1 MANEKTGDP
10 AVDTFLKG
18 YSPQVRVI
26 AVKTREVILSVLPG
40 ATEKVFPGWKVIQY
54 GAGAGREG
62 VFAVMSPQKER
73 VNLGPTNAAR
83 LKASSTAVLA
93 DYRGMTV
100 GQMREL
106 RSKLRGGGIEMVV
119 VKNTLA
125 RRAARA
131 AGYEPLSAEL
141 VGPVAMLFAV
151 DDVSAPARILNEYIR
166 ANRKMVIKA
175 GLLEGQVIKA
185 DAVTE
190 LADLPSRE
198 VLLSRLLGAMQAPLG
213 NLASVLQ
220 APISTLART
229 LDALPLQK
237 ESQSP
242 AGAPAAS

>member
-1 MANEKTGDP
+1 LATGTKKD
-10 AVDTFLKG
+10 
-18 YSPQVRVI
+18 
-26 AVKTREVILSVLPG
+26 
-40 ATEKVFPGWKVIQY
+40 EKVDKKAQK
-54 GAGAGREG
+54 AA
-62 VFAVMSPQKER
+62 AVAD
-73 VNLGPTNAAR
+73 LTAR

-100 GQMREL
+100 GQMRDL
-106 RSKLRGGGIEMVV
+106 RTKLRGGGIEMVV

-125 RRAARA
+125 RRAAKA

-141 VGPVAMLFAV
+141 VGPIAMLFAV
-151 DDVSAPARILNEYIR
+151 EDVSAPARILNDYIK

-175 GLLEGQVIKA
+175 GLLEGQLIKA

-198 VLLSRLLGAMQAPLG
+198 ILLSRLLGAMQAPLG

-220 APISTLART
+220 APITKFART
-229 LDALPLQK
+229 LDAVRSQK

-242 AGAPAAS
+242 AAAAAS

>member
-1 MANEKTGDP
+1 LATATKKQEKIDKK
-10 AVDTFLKG
+10 AEK
-18 YSPQVRVI
+18 
-26 AVKTREVILSVLPG
+26 A
-40 ATEKVFPGWKVIQY
+40 ATVADI
-54 GAGAGREG
+54 
-62 VFAVMSPQKER
+62 
-73 VNLGPTNAAR
+73 TAR

-100 GQMREL
+100 GQMRDL
-106 RSKLRGGGIEMVV
+106 RSKLRDGGIDMVV

-125 RRAARA
+125 RRAASA

-141 VGPVAMLFAV
+141 VGPIAMLFAA
-151 DDVSAPARILNEYIR
+151 DDVSAPARILNDYIR
-166 ANRKMVIKA
+166 TNRKMVIKA

-185 DAVTE
+185 EAVTE

-220 APISTLART
+220 APMTKFART
-229 LDALPLQK
+229 LDALRSQK

-242 AGAPAAS
+242 APAPAAT

>member
-1 MANEKTGDP
+1 LATALKKQEKIDKK
-10 AVDTFLKG
+10 AEK
-18 YSPQVRVI
+18 
-26 AVKTREVILSVLPG
+26 A
-40 ATEKVFPGWKVIQY
+40 ATVADI
-54 GAGAGREG
+54 
-62 VFAVMSPQKER
+62 
-73 VNLGPTNAAR
+73 TAR

-220 APISTLART
+220 APVVKLART
-229 LDALPLQK
+229 LDALRSQK
-237 ESQSP
+237 ESLSP

>member
-1 MANEKTGDP
+1 LATGTKKD
-10 AVDTFLKG
+10 
-18 YSPQVRVI
+18 
-26 AVKTREVILSVLPG
+26 
-40 ATEKVFPGWKVIQY
+40 EKVDKK
-54 GAGAGREG
+54 A
-62 VFAVMSPQKER
+62 QK
-73 VNLGPTNAAR
+73 AATVADLTSR

-100 GQMREL
+100 GQMRDL
-106 RSKLRGGGIEMVV
+106 RTKLRGGGIEMVV

-125 RRAARA
+125 RRAAKA

-141 VGPVAMLFAV
+141 VGPIAMLFAV
-151 DDVSAPARILNEYIR
+151 DDVSAPARILNDYIR

-175 GLLEGQVIKA
+175 GLLEGQIIKA

-198 VLLSRLLGAMQAPLG
+198 ILLSRLLGAMQAPLG

-220 APISTLART
+220 APLTKFART
-229 LDALPLQK
+229 LDAVRTQK

-242 AGAPAAS
+242 AVAAAS

>member
-1 MANEKTGDP
+1 MATALKKQEKIDKK
-10 AVDTFLKG
+10 AEK
-18 YSPQVRVI
+18 
-26 AVKTREVILSVLPG
+26 A
-40 ATEKVFPGWKVIQY
+40 ATVADI
-54 GAGAGREG
+54 
-62 VFAVMSPQKER
+62 
-73 VNLGPTNAAR
+73 TAR

-185 DAVTE
+185 EAVTE

-220 APISTLART
+220 APVVKLART
-229 LDALPLQK
+229 FDALRSQK

>member
-1 MANEKTGDP
+1 MAT
-10 AVDTFLKG
+10 
-18 YSPQVRVI
+18 
-26 AVKTREVILSVLPG
+26 
-40 ATEKVFPGWKVIQY
+40 ATKKQEKVDKK
-54 GAGAGREG
+54 AE
-62 VFAVMSPQKER
+62 K
-73 VNLGPTNAAR
+73 AATVAEITSR
-83 LKASSTAVLA
+83 LKATSTAVLA

-106 RSKLRGGGIEMVV
+106 RSKLRDGNIEMMV

-125 RRAARA
+125 RRAAKA

-141 VGPVAMLFAV
+141 VGPIAMLFAAE
-151 DDVSAPARILNEYIR
+151 DVSAPARILNDYIR
-166 ANRKMVIKA
+166 ANRKMVIKG
-175 GLLEGQVIKA
+175 GLLEGQLIKA

-220 APISTLART
+220 APLSKLART
-229 LDALPLQK
+229 LDAVRTQK

-242 AGAPAAS
+242 AAAAAAS

>member
-1 MANEKTGDP
+1 LATGTKKD
-10 AVDTFLKG
+10 
-18 YSPQVRVI
+18 
-26 AVKTREVILSVLPG
+26 
-40 ATEKVFPGWKVIQY
+40 EKVDKKAQK
-54 GAGAGREG
+54 AA
-62 VFAVMSPQKER
+62 AVAD
-73 VNLGPTNAAR
+73 LTAR

-100 GQMREL
+100 GQMRDL

-125 RRAARA
+125 RRAAKA
-131 AGYEPLSAEL
+131 AGYEPLNAEL
-141 VGPVAMLFAV
+141 VGPIAMLFA
-151 DDVSAPARILNEYIR
+151 DEDVSGPARILNEYIR

-220 APISTLART
+220 APLTKFART
-229 LDALPLQK
+229 LDAVRTQK
-237 ESQSP
+237 ESQT
-242 AGAPAAS
+242 PAAAAAAS

>member
-1 MANEKTGDP
+1 LATGTKKD
-10 AVDTFLKG
+10 
-18 YSPQVRVI
+18 
-26 AVKTREVILSVLPG
+26 
-40 ATEKVFPGWKVIQY
+40 EKVDKK
-54 GAGAGREG
+54 A
-62 VFAVMSPQKER
+62 QKAAT
-73 VNLGPTNAAR
+73 VADLTAR

-100 GQMREL
+100 GQMRDL
-106 RSKLRGGGIEMVV
+106 RTRLRGGGIEMVV

-125 RRAARA
+125 RRAAKA

-141 VGPVAMLFAV
+141 VGPIAMLFAV
-151 DDVSAPARILNEYIR
+151 EDVSAPARILNDYIK

-175 GLLEGQVIKA
+175 GLLEGQLIKA

-220 APISTLART
+220 APITKFART
-229 LDALPLQK
+229 LDAVRSQK

-242 AGAPAAS
+242 APAAAS

>member
-1 MANEKTGDP
+1 MATG
-10 AVDTFLKG
+10 TK
-18 YSPQVRVI
+18 
-26 AVKTREVILSVLPG
+26 KE
-40 ATEKVFPGWKVIQY
+40 EKVDKKAEKAATV
-54 GAGAGREG
+54 AD
-62 VFAVMSPQKER
+62 
-73 VNLGPTNAAR
+73 LTAR

-100 GQMREL
+100 GQMRDL
-106 RSKLRGGGIEMVV
+106 RTKLRGGGIEMVV

-125 RRAARA
+125 RRAAKA

-141 VGPVAMLFAV
+141 VGPIAMLFALE
-151 DDVSAPARILNEYIR
+151 DVSAPARILNDYIK

-175 GLLEGQVIKA
+175 GLLEGQLIKA

-220 APISTLART
+220 APITKFART
-229 LDALPLQK
+229 LDAVRSQK

-242 AGAPAAS
+242 APAAAS

>member
-1 MANEKTGDP
+1 MAAG
-10 AVDTFLKG
+10 LKK
-18 YSPQVRVI
+18 Q
-26 AVKTREVILSVLPG
+26 
-40 ATEKVFPGWKVIQY
+40 EKVDKKAEKAATVADI
-54 GAGAGREG
+54 
-62 VFAVMSPQKER
+62 
-73 VNLGPTNAAR
+73 TAR

-100 GQMREL
+100 GQMRDL
-106 RSKLRGGGIEMVV
+106 RTKLRGGGVEMIV

-125 RRAARA
+125 RRAATA

-141 VGPVAMLFAV
+141 AGPIAMLFAA
-151 DDVSAPARILNEYIR
+151 DDVSAPARILNDYIR

-213 NLASVLQ
+213 SLASVLQ
-220 APISTLART
+220 APLTKLART
-229 LDALPLQK
+229 IEAVRSQK

-242 AGAPAAS
+242 AAAPAAS

>member
-1 MANEKTGDP
+1 MSSAGEQGSESLLAWCEGGFLLATALKKQEKIDKKAEKAA
-10 AVDTFLKG
+10 AVADIT
-18 YSPQVRVI
+18 
-26 AVKTREVILSVLPG
+26 
-40 ATEKVFPGWKVIQY
+40 
-54 GAGAGREG
+54 
-62 VFAVMSPQKER
+62 
-73 VNLGPTNAAR
+73 AR
-83 LKASSTAVLA
+83 LKASSTVVLA

-125 RRAARA
+125 RRAAKA
-131 AGYEPLSAEL
+131 AGYEPHSAEL

-198 VLLSRLLGAMQAPLG
+198 GLLSRLPRPLPAPPG
-213 NLASVLQ
+213 NLATLRR
-220 APISTLART
+220 APIGKPARR
-229 LDALPLQK
+229 
-237 ESQSP
+237 
-242 AGAPAAS
+242 

>member
-1 MANEKTGDP
+1 MATG
-10 AVDTFLKG
+10 TK
-18 YSPQVRVI
+18 
-26 AVKTREVILSVLPG
+26 KE
-40 ATEKVFPGWKVIQY
+40 EKVDKK
-54 GAGAGREG
+54 A
-62 VFAVMSPQKER
+62 QKAAT
-73 VNLGPTNAAR
+73 VADLTAR

-100 GQMREL
+100 GQMRDL
-106 RSKLRGGGIEMVV
+106 RTKLRGGGIEMVV

-125 RRAARA
+125 RRAAKA

-141 VGPVAMLFAV
+141 VGPIAMLFAV
-151 DDVSAPARILNEYIR
+151 EDVSAPARILNDYIK

-175 GLLEGQVIKA
+175 GLLEGQLIKA

-220 APISTLART
+220 APITKFART
-229 LDALPLQK
+229 LDAVRSQK

-242 AGAPAAS
+242 AAAAAS

>member
-1 MANEKTGDP
+1 LATGTKKD
-10 AVDTFLKG
+10 
-18 YSPQVRVI
+18 
-26 AVKTREVILSVLPG
+26 
-40 ATEKVFPGWKVIQY
+40 EKVDKK
-54 GAGAGREG
+54 A
-62 VFAVMSPQKER
+62 QK
-73 VNLGPTNAAR
+73 AATVADLTSR

-100 GQMREL
+100 GQMRDL
-106 RSKLRGGGIEMVV
+106 RTKLRGGGIEMVV

-125 RRAARA
+125 RRAAKA

-141 VGPVAMLFAV
+141 VGPIAMLFAL

-175 GLLEGQVIKA
+175 GLLEGQIIKA

-198 VLLSRLLGAMQAPLG
+198 ILLSRLLGAMQAPLG

-220 APISTLART
+220 APLTKFART
-229 LDALPLQK
+229 LDAVRTQK

-242 AGAPAAS
+242 AAAAAS

>member
-1 MANEKTGDP
+1 LATALKKQEKIDKK
-10 AVDTFLKG
+10 AEK
-18 YSPQVRVI
+18 
-26 AVKTREVILSVLPG
+26 A
-40 ATEKVFPGWKVIQY
+40 ATVADI
-54 GAGAGREG
+54 
-62 VFAVMSPQKER
+62 
-73 VNLGPTNAAR
+73 TAR

-220 APISTLART
+220 APIVKLART
-229 LDALPLQK
+229 LDALRSQK

-242 AGAPAAS
+242 AAAPAAS

>member
-1 MANEKTGDP
+1 MATALKKQEKIDKK
-10 AVDTFLKG
+10 AEK
-18 YSPQVRVI
+18 
-26 AVKTREVILSVLPG
+26 A
-40 ATEKVFPGWKVIQY
+40 ATVADI
-54 GAGAGREG
+54 
-62 VFAVMSPQKER
+62 
-73 VNLGPTNAAR
+73 TAR

-220 APISTLART
+220 APIVKLART
-229 LDALPLQK
+229 LDALRTQK

>member
-1 MANEKTGDP
+1 LATALKKQEKIDKK
-10 AVDTFLKG
+10 AEK
-18 YSPQVRVI
+18 
-26 AVKTREVILSVLPG
+26 A
-40 ATEKVFPGWKVIQY
+40 ATVADI
-54 GAGAGREG
+54 
-62 VFAVMSPQKER
+62 
-73 VNLGPTNAAR
+73 TAR

-151 DDVSAPARILNEYIR
+151 DDVSAPARILNEFIR

-185 DAVTE
+185 EAVTE

-229 LDALPLQK
+229 LDALRLQK

-242 AGAPAAS
+242 AGAAAAS

>member
-1 MANEKTGDP
+1 
-10 AVDTFLKG
+10 L
-18 YSPQVRVI
+18 
-26 AVKTREVILSVLPG
+26 
-40 ATEKVFPGWKVIQY
+40 ATATKKQEKVDKK
-54 GAGAGREG
+54 AE
-62 VFAVMSPQKER
+62 K
-73 VNLGPTNAAR
+73 AATVAEITSR

-100 GQMREL
+100 GQMRDL
-106 RSKLRGGGIEMVV
+106 RSKLRDGNIEMMV
-119 VKNTLA
+119 VKNTMA
-125 RRAARA
+125 RRAAKA

-141 VGPVAMLFAV
+141 VGPIAMLFAAE
-151 DDVSAPARILNEYIR
+151 DVSAPARILNDYIR
-166 ANRKMVIKA
+166 ANRKMVIKG

-220 APISTLART
+220 APLSKLART
-229 LDALPLQK
+229 LDAVRTQK

-242 AGAPAAS
+242 AAAAAAS

>member
-1 MANEKTGDP
+1 MATALKKQEKIDKK
-10 AVDTFLKG
+10 AEK
-18 YSPQVRVI
+18 
-26 AVKTREVILSVLPG
+26 A
-40 ATEKVFPGWKVIQY
+40 ATV
-54 GAGAGREG
+54 AD
-62 VFAVMSPQKER
+62 
-73 VNLGPTNAAR
+73 LTAR

-220 APISTLART
+220 APVVKLART
-229 LDALPLQK
+229 LDALRSQK